1 MADPSSCP
9 QPPPSTIT
17 NISPLLKALSQPPVS
32 VTPQE
37 VNLAITHIFNNELSP
52 IQTTAFLAALHYTG
66 LDSHPELIAAAAQGM
81 RDAGVKIPG
90 LESRF
95 PPAPRG
101 EVDGSED
108 NDDADDGRYRGGL
121 VDIVGTGGDGYGT
134 FNVSTTSS
142 ILATACGIQVCK
154 HGNKASTSTSGSA
167 DILAALGADLSN
179 VTPDKVRNLFLSPQ
193 RKEEKEEA
201 GQQGTEHTGTFCFLF
216 SPTFHPSMKHVAPI
230 RKSLP
235 YRTIFNLLGPLVNP
249 IDYSLP
255 QGLEARII
263 GVGQHR
269 FGRIFA
275 ETLVHLGV
283 TRAMVVCGSE
293 NLDEVSPAV
302 FTHVW
307 KLRKSKSTAS
317 VVIEEFKIHPTVT
330 FGLPTHPLTSVAG
343 GHSPQTNAAILTR
356 LLRGQIPPTGP
367 SDETAILDFV
377 ILNTAALCVV
387 AGVVP
392 SAAHKGSRWV
402 DEEEVD
408 EGGYAVGRKWREG
421 VEMVRRGVESGR
433 AWAAWEEFVG
443 VSKVVEGTVR
453 KH

>member
-1 MADPSSCP
+1 MADIDPSCCP
-9 QPPPSTIT
+9 HCSRPSTHHSSDALT
-17 NISPLLKALSQPPVS
+17 SISPLLKLLSQSPAS
-32 VTPQE
+32 VTPQQ
-37 VNLAITHIFNNELSP
+37 VNLAISHIFNNALSP
-52 IQTTAFLAALHYTG
+52 VQITAFLAALHYTR
-66 LDSHPELIAAAAQGM
+66 LDSHPEFIAAAAQGM

-95 PPAPRG
+95 PPHPREQG
-101 EVDGSED
+101 EE
-108 NDDADDGRYRGGL
+108 ADDGRYRGGL
-121 VDIVGTGGDGYGT
+121 VDIVGTGGDGHGT
-134 FNVSTTSS
+134 FNVSTTAS
-142 ILATACGIQVCK
+142 IIATACGIQVCK
-154 HGNKASTSTSGSA
+154 HGNKASTSSSGSA
-167 DILAALGADLSN
+167 DILAALGADLAN
-179 VTPDKVRNLFLSPQ
+179 VTPDKVRNLFLPPP
-193 RKEEKEEA
+193 EEGAE
-201 GQQGTEHTGTFCFLF
+201 TGTFCFLF

-235 YRTIFNLLGPLVNP
+235 YRTIFNFLGPLVNP

-263 GVGQHR
+263 GVGQPR

-307 KLRKSKSTAS
+307 KLRQSKSSLNSSTPN
-317 VVIEEFKIHPTVT
+317 VTIEEFKVHPTLT
-330 FGLPTHPLTSVAG
+330 FGLPTHPLTTVAG
-343 GHSPQTNAAILTR
+343 GHSPHTNAAILRR
-356 LLRGQIPPTGP
+356 LLKGQIPATGP
-367 SDETAILDFV
+367 SSETAILDFV

-392 SAAHKGSRWV
+392 SATQKGSRWI

-408 EGGYAVGRKWREG
+408 EDGYAVGRKWREG
-421 VEMVRRGVESGR
+421 VEMVRIGVQSGR
-433 AWAAWEEFVG
+433 AWAAWEEFVE
-443 VSKVVEGTVR
+443 VSKVVPGVVR

>member
-1 MADPSSCP
+1 MADSSSCP

-17 NISPLLKALSQPPVS
+17 NISTLLKALFQPHVS
-32 VTPQE
+32 ITLQE
-37 VNLAITHIFNNELSP
+37 VNLTITHIFNNELSP
-52 IQTTAFLAALHYTG
+52 IQTTVFLAALHYTG
-66 LDSHPELIAAAAQGM
+66 LDSHPELIAAATQGM
-81 RDAGVKIPG
+81 RDAGVKISS
-90 LESRF
+90 LE
-95 PPAPRG
+95 
-101 EVDGSED
+101 
-108 NDDADDGRYRGGL
+108 YWGGL
-121 VDIVGTGGDGYGT
+121 VDIIGTGGDGYGT

-142 ILATACGIQVCK
+142 ILATTCRIQVCK
-154 HGNKASTSTSGSA
+154 HGNKASTSISGSA

-193 RKEEKEEA
+193 RKEEKKEA
-201 GQQGTEHTGTFCFLF
+201 LQQGTEHTGTFCFLF
-216 SPTFHPSMKHVAPI
+216 SPTFHLSMKHVAPI

-235 YRTIFNLLGPLVNP
+235 YRTIFSLLGLLVNL
-249 IDYSLP
+249 IDYSLL
-255 QGLEARII
+255 QGFESWII
-263 GVGQHR
+263 VY
-269 FGRIFA
+269 
-275 ETLVHLGV
+275 LGI
-283 TRAMVVCGSE
+283 TRTMVICGFE

-307 KLRKSKSTAS
+307 KLRKLKSTTS
-317 VVIEEFKIHPTVT
+317 VVIEEFKIHPTIT
-330 FGLPTHPLTSVAG
+330 FGLFMHPLTSVAG

-356 LLRGQIPPTGP
+356 LLRGKIPSMGP

-392 SAAHKGSRWV
+392 STAHKGSRWV

-408 EGGYAVGRKWREG
+408 EGGYAVGRKWRKG

-433 AWAAWEEFVG
+433 AWAAMEEFVG

-453 KH
+453 KY